1 MQILLG
7 LDPGGAGNFGWCIAL
22 YTDDMPMIPLACGLS
37 NNAHQAI
44 HFALA
49 SIPEG
54 ATLVSAG
61 IDAPLFWSKT
71 GTRNADHTVRHA
83 IKQAGAPHVSG
94 TVQDINSLRGACL
107 VQGMLAALEL
117 RDRYPELPI
126 TEAHPKALRWLLPN
140 LLDIEANS
148 EHERD
153 AMLAAVSAWAAYK
166 PSSDWEDLLA
176 HEENSYTPVSMPV
189 YYMMPNAPGLKQKHK
204 NDLEGKNDKN
214 VTSIILYAN
223 EVFGSRAKAMRWLNS
238 PNYQLQQKTPL
249 AQLDSVVGRNTVV
262 DMLIRIA
269 HGVYI

>member
-1 MQILLG
+1 
-7 LDPGGAGNFGWCIAL
+7 
-22 YTDDMPMIPLACGLS
+22 MIPLACGLS

-107 VQGMLAALEL
+107 AQGMLAALEL

-140 LLDIEANS
+140 LLDIEADS

-176 HEENSYTPVSMPV
+176 YEINSYTPVSMPV
-189 YYMMPNAPGLKQKHK
+189 HYMMPNAPGLKSQHK
-204 NDLEGKNDKN
+204 SDPEGNNDQNA
-214 VTSIILYAN
+214 TSVILYAN
-223 EVFGSRAKAMRWLNS
+223 EVFGSKAIAMRWLNS
-238 PNYQLQQKTPL
+238 PSFDLQGKTPKSEL
-249 AQLDSVVGRNTVV
+249 NSAKGRNLVV

-269 HGVYI
+269 HGVYT

>member
-7 LDPGGAGNFGWCIAL
+7 LDPGGAGNFGWCIAQ
-22 YTDDMPMIPLACGLS
+22 YTDDIPMIPLASGLS

-44 HFALA
+44 LFALA

-140 LLDIEANS
+140 LLDIEADS

-176 HEENSYTPVSMPV
+176 YEENSYTPVSMPV
-189 YYMMPNAPGLKQKHK
+189 HYMMPNAPGLKPQHK
-204 NDLEGKNDKN
+204 SDPEGNNDQNA
-214 VTSIILYAN
+214 TSVILYAN
-223 EVFGSRAKAMRWLNS
+223 EVFGSKAIAMRWLNS
-238 PNYQLQQKTPL
+238 PSFDLQGKTPKSEL
-249 AQLDSVVGRNTVV
+249 NSAKGRNLVV

-269 HGVYI
+269 HGVYT